1 MAANSRFAVAVH
13 SLLALAYVG
22 DAGATAEC
30 LAGSVNTNPV
40 VVRRL
45 LKLLEQ
51 AGLVEIRQGKGGGVR
66 LIREPSSITLADV
79 YAAVEADAEIF
90 AYHEAEPN
98 KVCLVSCNVRQVLKP
113 IFQSAADAVV
123 ATLGQTKLSDLLE
136 QIRQV

>member
-22 DAGATAEC
+22 DSGATAEC

-66 LIREPSSITLADV
+66 LVREPSSITLADV

-98 KVCLVSCNVRQVLKP
+98 KVCVVSCNVREVLKP

-123 ATLGQTKLSDLLE
+123 STLGRTKLSDLVE
-136 QIRQV
+136 QIRHT